1 MAPNPEGS
9 EHRDSTLSQAR
20 QALLDLRL
28 RQRRAAEAAR
38 NRIVAVPRVGRLPVT
53 EQQRYLWFLHQL
65 APQVPVYNVPF
76 ALRLRGP
83 LDVGALQEALAGLV
97 ARHEGLRTRFGSE
110 RGVPYQVVAEPAG
123 QPLAGVSDLAGRPAE
138 RRWDEAVA
146 LAVEQIRQ
154 PFDLSTGPL
163 LRCHL
168 ARLDPTDHLLTIV
181 IHHIVTDG
189 WSAGILV
196 GDLAELY
203 DAARLHRPAELP
215 ELPLAPI
222 DVAVWQQRTLSTEA
236 RQRHLDYWRDRLS
249 DVPTLA
255 FPADRLR
262 PAHPTGAGDSV
273 VQDLPGHLIDAARK
287 VAATEN
293 VSLLAVFA
301 TAMCMVLHRYTG
313 QTDLAFGSVLSG
325 RTRREL
331 EPLVGLFVNPVVLR
345 TSVAGDPTLRELMRR
360 CQETTL
366 DALAHQDVVFGSIV
380 EHLHPER
387 VAGRN
392 PLFQVALSLL
402 PDQIM
407 DDFRFGELSVQNVP
421 LHAGTARFDFSMQV
435 STRATGDGSVWVE
448 YSTELF
454 ERERIERLVV
464 HLCTAVE
471 ALGADLDRRVGAVPV
486 LPAEERRRLLAE
498 WNPAPVAFGTERLRL
513 HDLVQAAAAAN
524 PDRVAVRFEGR
535 DLSYRDLDARANQ
548 LARLLQDEHRV
559 AADTVVGMLLP
570 RGPDV
575 PLVELAAIKAGAV
588 WLPLDPA
595 HPAGRIGFQ
604 LQDAAAAVVVTTAA
618 LAAALPAGV
627 PRVLLDDPADLA
639 RIAAK
644 GSSAPPC
651 PAGPDHGAY
660 LIYTSGST
668 GTPKGVLVPH
678 RAVVNFVG
686 AANELFHVTPDDR
699 VLQFAN
705 PTFDVSVFD
714 VFAALALG
722 AACVAAPVEVLHDPP
737 ALAAFM
743 RRERVT
749 LADIAPAVLGLVED
763 TDLPDLRALFVGI
776 EAFPADLVNRWR
788 TATRAFHNGYGP
800 TEATVA
806 CVDYECPAEPLRAA
820 PPIGRA
826 MANMR
831 AFVVDGWGDLAPVGV
846 PGELC
851 VSGPGLARGY
861 VGRPGLTAER
871 FVPCP
876 FDGAGQRMYRTGDVV
891 RWGFDGQLVFLG
903 RIDRQIKLHGLRV
916 ELGEIEHTLQ
926 GHPELAQV
934 AVVVATGPGGPRL
947 DAYVVHRPGAAPTE
961 RALRSWLAD
970 RLPAHMVPAT
980 FTTLPALPLT
990 GSGKLDRAAMPAP
1003 DTAAGRRR
1011 AATSTERALAGIWAD
1026 VLGVPVEGIT
1036 PDGSFFT
1043 LGGSSLHATQMI
1055 SRVRDALYVD
1065 LDPRQLFT
1073 HPRLEEMAAL
1083 VDQALRS
1090 DVDEAELAELEAQ
1103 VAGMSEEELDR
1114 LLAED
1119 Q

>member
-1 MAPNPEGS
+1 MAPNQEGS
-9 EHRDSTLSQAR
+9 EHRESTLSQAR
-20 QALLDLRL
+20 QALLDLKL

-65 APQVPVYNVPF
+65 APQTPIYNVPF
-76 ALRLRGP
+76 ALRLHGP
-83 LDVGALQEALAGLV
+83 LDLGALQAALAGLV
-97 ARHEGLRTRFGSE
+97 ARHEGLRTRFGAE
-110 RGVPYQVVAEPAG
+110 RGVPYQTVAELVGQLLPAVAD
-123 QPLAGVSDLAGRPAE
+123 LTGVPAE
-138 RRWDEAVA
+138 QRWDEAVA
-146 LAVEQIRQ
+146 LARGQIRQ
-154 PFDLSTGPL
+154 PFDLATGPL

-168 ARLDPTDHLLTIV
+168 SRLGETDHLLTLV

-189 WSAGILV
+189 WSTGILM

-203 DAARLHRPAELP
+203 DAARLNRPAALP
-215 ELPLAPI
+215 ELPIAPI
-222 DVAVWQQRTLSTEA
+222 DVAVWQQGALSGEA
-236 RQRHLDYWRDRLS
+236 RQRHLEYWSDRLT
-249 DVPTLA
+249 DVPTLS

-273 VQDLPGHLIDAARK
+273 VQDLPGDLVEAARK

-293 VSLLAVFA
+293 VSVLAVFA
-301 TAMCMVLHRYTG
+301 TAMCLVLHRYTG

-345 TSVAGDPTLRELMRR
+345 TSMAGDPTLRELMQH

-366 DALAHQDVVFGSIV
+366 DAQAHQDVVFGSIV
-380 EHLHPER
+380 EYLHPER

-402 PDQIM
+402 PDEIM
-407 DDFRFGELSVQNVP
+407 DDFRFGELSVENVP
-421 LHAGTARFDFSMQV
+421 LHAGTSRFDISMQI
-435 STRATGDGSVWVE
+435 STRAAGDSSVWVE

-471 ALGADLDRRVGAVPV
+471 ALVADPDRRVSGVSV
-486 LPAEERRRLLAE
+486 LPVEERRRLLAE

-513 HDLVQAAAAAN
+513 HDLVQAAAAAH
-524 PDRVAVRFEGR
+524 PDRVAVRFEGQ

-548 LARLLQDEHRV
+548 LARLLQDEHGV
-559 AADTVVGMLLP
+559 TADAVVGMLLP

-575 PLVELAAIKAGAV
+575 PLVELAAVKAGGA

-604 LQDAAAAVVVTTAA
+604 LHDAAARVVVTTAA
-618 LAAALPAGV
+618 LAELLPAEV
-627 PRVLLDDPADLA
+627 ARVLLNDPADQA

-644 GSSAPPC
+644 DTSAPPC

-678 RAVVNFVG
+678 RAAVNFAG
-686 AANELFHVTPDDR
+686 AANELFHITPEDR

-714 VFAALALG
+714 VYAALAFG
-722 AACVAAPVEVLHDPP
+722 AACVGAPVTVLHDPP

-749 LADIAPAVLGLVED
+749 LADIAPAVLGLVTD

-776 EAFPADLVNRWR
+776 EAFPAELVNRWR

-806 CVDYECPAEPLRAA
+806 CVDYECPPEPLRAA

-831 AFVVDGWGDLAPVGV
+831 AFVVDEWGELAPVGV

-851 VSGPGLARGY
+851 VAGPGLARGY

-876 FDGAGQRMYRTGDVV
+876 FDGTGQRMYRTGDVV
-891 RWGFDGQLVFLG
+891 RWDFDGQLVFLG
-903 RIDRQIKLHGLRV
+903 RIDRQVKLHGLRV
-916 ELGEIEHTLQ
+916 ELGEIEYTLHA
-926 GHPELAQV
+926 HPDLAQA
-934 AVVVATGPGGPRL
+934 AVVVTDGPGGPRL
-947 DAYVVHRPGAAPTE
+947 DAYLVRRPGAPLTE
-961 RALRSWLAD
+961 RELRTWLAD

-990 GSGKLDRAAMPAP
+990 SSGKLDRAALPAP
-1003 DTAAGRRR
+1003 DTSAGQRR
-1011 AATSTERALAGIWAD
+1011 AATGTERILLGIWSS
-1026 VLGVPVEGIT
+1026 VLGLPAERIT
-1036 PDGSFFT
+1036 PDSSFFS
-1043 LGGSSLHATQMI
+1043 LGGSSLHTTQMI
-1055 SRVRDALYVD
+1055 SRIRDALYVD
-1065 LDPRQLFT
+1065 LDPRQVFT

-1083 VDQALRS
+1083 VDQLLRS
-1090 DVDEAELAELEAQ
+1090 DVDEAELASLEAQ

-1114 LLAED
+1114 FLAED